1 MSILG
6 NRVVRKE
13 DPRFLTV
20 GGRYGDDLRLPELEG
35 ALHVTFVRSTVAH
48 ASVTS
53 VDTTE
58 AASAPGVAAVITGA
72 DIDLDLIP
80 PEMPMFNAAMK
91 REWLATDR
99 VRYVGEPVALV
110 VTDERYQGE
119 DAAELVL
126 VDYEPLPVTV
136 DPEQAALDENV
147 LFPDAGT
154 NTVVELMFGRD
165 DSLFDGCEVVVTR
178 RIVNQRVA
186 PCPLEVRASAARWDD
201 GKVTVWTS
209 TQGAQGARDAVQ
221 ASLGLGPEDVR
232 VITPDVGGGFGAK
245 IGAYPEEILLAWLA
259 RRLGRPV
266 RWVESRTESMLNLG
280 HGRAQVQTV
289 TIGGSRDGT
298 IDAYRLDVIGDS
310 GAYPRMGA
318 ILPFLT
324 RMMASGVY
332 RIPKVEC
339 NSRSVVT
346 NTTPTT
352 AYRGAGRPEASAA
365 IERAVDMFAAE
376 IGMDPAEVR
385 RRNLIPADAFPYS
398 TPTGTVYD
406 TGDYER
412 ALDLALEAAGYDD
425 LRADQARRREARER
439 VQLGIG
445 LSVYVEVTA
454 GPTPGGE
461 DARVEVRPD
470 GSAVV
475 FTGTSPHGQGHET
488 SWAMIASDELG
499 IPMDRI
505 TVVWGDTALVPKGV
519 GTMGSRSLQLGGAA
533 VQKAAIGVVDRA
545 RQLAAD
551 LLEAS
556 PDDVVLDKVEG
567 RFHVTGTPAVAR
579 TWAEVVAA
587 AGEPGLGVDAT
598 FESTPSFPFG
608 AHVAVVEVDTE
619 TGMVRLTRM
628 ITVDDAGRI
637 LNPLIVEGQRHGGI
651 AQGAAQALMEEFLYD
666 EDGNPQ
672 TANFADYACISA
684 AELPSFE
691 LVPMETPTPLNPL
704 GAKGIGESGTIGST
718 PAVQNAVVDA
728 LAHLGVRHIDMP
740 ASPERV
746 WRAIAEARV

>member
-20 GGRYGDDLRLPELEG
+20 GGRYVDDLRLPELEG
-35 ALHVTFVRSTVAH
+35 ALYVTFVRSTMAH
-48 ASVTS
+48 AAITS
-53 VDTTE
+53 VDTSE
-58 AASAPGVAAVITGA
+58 AAGAPGVVAVLTAG
-72 DIDLDLIP
+72 DVDLDPIA
-80 PEMPMFNAAMK
+80 PELPMFNMAMT
-91 REWLATDR
+91 RPWLAGDR
-99 VRYVGEPVALV
+99 VRYVGEPVAVV
-110 VTDERYQGE
+110 VTEERYQGE
-119 DAAELVL
+119 DAAELVW
-126 VDYEPLPVTV
+126 VDYDPLPAVV
-136 DPEQAALDENV
+136 DPEQAATDEQL
-147 LFPDAGT
+147 LFPEAGT
-154 NTVVELMFGRD
+154 NTVMELMFGRD
-165 DSLFDGCEVVVTR
+165 ESLFDGCEVVVTR

-186 PCPLEVRASAARWDD
+186 PCPLEVRAAAARWD
-201 GKVTVWTS
+201 GGNLTVWTG

-221 ASLGLGPEDVR
+221 AAFGLGPDAVR
-232 VITPDVGGGFGAK
+232 VVTPDVGGGFGAK
-245 IGAYPEEILLAWLA
+245 IGIHPEEIFLAWVA
-259 RRLGRPV
+259 RRLERPI

-298 IDAYRLDVIGDS
+298 IEAYRLEVLGDS
-310 GAYPRMGA
+310 GAYPRFGA
-318 ILPFLT
+318 MLPYLT

-339 NSRSVVT
+339 NTRSVVT

-352 AYRGAGRPEASAA
+352 AYRGAGRPEAAAA
-365 IERAVDMFAAE
+365 IERAVDLLAVE
-376 IGMDPAEVR
+376 IGMDPAELR
-385 RRNLIPADAFPYS
+385 RRNLVPADAFPYT

-412 ALDLALEAAGYDD
+412 ALDLALEATGYAE
-425 LRADQARRREARER
+425 LRAEQARRRESRER

-461 DARVEVRPD
+461 DARVEVHPD

-488 SWAMIASDELG
+488 SWSMIASEELG
-499 IPMDRI
+499 IPMADI
-505 TVVWGDTALVPKGV
+505 SVVWGDTALVPKGV

-545 RQLAAD
+545 REVAAD

-567 RFHVTGTPAVAR
+567 RFHVAGTPAVAR
-579 TWAEVVAA
+579 SWSEVAAA
-587 AGEPGLGVDAT
+587 AGEAGLAVDAT

-628 ITVDDAGRI
+628 VTVDDAGRI

-672 TANFADYACISA
+672 TANFTDYAIISA

-718 PAVQNAVVDA
+718 PAVQSAVVDA
-728 LAHLGVRHIDMP
+728 VAHLGVRHIDMP

-746 WRAIAEARV
+746 WRAVAEARV